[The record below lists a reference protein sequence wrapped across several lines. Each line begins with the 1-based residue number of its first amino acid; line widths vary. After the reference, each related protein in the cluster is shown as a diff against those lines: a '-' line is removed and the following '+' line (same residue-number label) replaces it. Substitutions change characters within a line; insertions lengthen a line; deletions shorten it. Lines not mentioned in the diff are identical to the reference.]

1 MGGILPTRPHPAH
14 GRSHRPLSSGA
25 AIPSEHGRGSLPA
38 RARTR
43 GVGLGRGASR
53 ARRLRCGVRAGATRA
68 NADAE
73 AAARAAAEPGA
84 MLVGHSMGALLA
96 LRLAADPALV
106 PRAVVLTGG
115 FFPPAR
121 NGRGAPATVAD
132 YARHRVAFVREA
144 LGRSAKPAP
153 RRGTA
158 GALGSLVGSQARP
171 AAFEALT
178 SAVTAPVLVIHA
190 RDDHHVPVDFAL
202 AARGPPGTSTCS
214 STAVTTSTPTAR
226 RSGWRWWSR
235 GSAACET

>member
-1 MGGILPTRPHPAH
+1 MGGVLCLH
-14 GRSHRPLSSGA
+14 
-25 AIPSEHGRGSLPA
+25 
-38 RARTR
+38 
-43 GVGLGRGASR
+43 GLGRAASDWD
-53 ARRLRCGVRAGATRA
+53 GVRAGLAAFGVVCAPELSRA

-84 MLVGHSMGALLA
+84 VLVGHSMGALLA

-144 LGRSAKPAP
+144 LGRPREAGP

-158 GALGSLVGSQARP
+158 GALGSLVRLAARP

-202 AARGPPGTSTCS
+202 AARRPSWDLHVFEHGGHHLHADRPGEWLEVVGPWLGRVRDL
-214 STAVTTSTPTAR
+214 AVR
-226 RSGWRWWSR
+226 RGRR
-235 GSAACET
+235 G